1 MHDPEYPGVAADNYK
16 AGDEESDDEE
26 CGLRGSAIP
35 VRYYC
40 TTLDFVVIRIR
51 S

>member
-1 MHDPEYPGVAADNYK
+1 MHDPEYPGVAADNDK

-40 TTLDFVVIRIR
+40 TTLDFVVVRIR